1 MAQGYSV
8 ELDDVRFRY
17 KSSPRWVLDGVGFR
31 VEPGERVLLVGPN
44 GSGKTTLFRLI
55 VGALVP
61 QEGKVLVEGRP
72 PRKLTPRLRRGLSLV
87 LEAPRMPGWLR
98 ASEYLEVVA
107 GLRGC
112 GEPESWVIE
121 ELGLTGVLG
130 ERVSRLSQGYKKRLA
145 VAAAF
150 TCSPRLV
157 LLDEPLSAVDPTTI
171 ARVSR
176 LLDAV
181 KGPTILVAS
190 HISLDIRWDR
200 VGVLVGGKIRW
211 HRPSGGP
218 TMRVEA
224 TCPDGSSMSGKI
236 SLGEVCELLARGCT
250 LKRASCIDLVLDL
263 MEGSMHGADAGS
275 RAQSHA

>member
-8 ELDDVRFRY
+8 ELDGVRFRY
-17 KSSPRWVLDGVGFR
+17 RSSTRWILDGVGFK
-31 VEPGERVLLVGPN
+31 VKPGERILLVGPN

-55 VGALVP
+55 TGALVP
-61 QEGKVLVEGRP
+61 QEGKVLIEGRP
-72 PRKLTPRLRRGLSLV
+72 PGRLTPRLRRGLSLV
-87 LEAPRMPGWLR
+87 LEAPRMPGWLQ

-112 GEPESWVIE
+112 GEPEIWMIK
-121 ELGLTGVLG
+121 ELGLTSILG
-130 ERVSRLSQGYKKRLA
+130 DRVSNLSQGYRKRLA

-171 ARVSR
+171 ARISK
-176 LLDAV
+176 LLDTIR
-181 KGPTILVAS
+181 GPTILVAS
-190 HISLDIRWDR
+190 HISLDIEWDR

-211 HRPSGGP
+211 HRPSSGP

-224 TCPDGSSMSGKI
+224 TCPDGLSKNGKL
-236 SLGEVCELLARGCT
+236 SLGEVCKLLAHGCR
-250 LKRASCIDLVLDL
+250 LKRASCIDLVLNL
-263 MEGSMHGADAGS
+263 LEES
-275 RAQSHA
+275 QSA